1 MCILKDLSVKI
12 KILLLAV
19 IMLVITCIVAAVGI
33 FSNHQSKQAA
43 DDMYNR
49 NLMTT
54 QYLNEATV
62 QLRTMESDVDYLLL
76 QDFTPENQKL
86 LIDDLIAKA
95 KTIQGDA
102 DKIKEIDTGERAQE
116 SLQKLDGNLAD
127 FITSAEGAKSL
138 TTSQEDKAKLMKSLG
153 GVKEISARL
162 SELTPDNIQQ
172 GKLLFEASNTVY
184 ERTIKIFLAIL
195 LAGLVIGVVAARI
208 ISKNI
213 ADPLEESVGLLN
225 AVADGDLTQEL
236 PVELADRRDEVG
248 EMVASLEKMQ
258 GALRAFLKD
267 VHEEAERSV
276 AMVHEVQ
283 ELVGALND
291 GAQDMSAVTEEMAA
305 GMEETAASTSNLENL
320 SDQISA
326 SVKSNADEAE
336 KSEAYTNEVAERASK
351 LKQDMDASSK
361 KAQDVYHQTKD
372 SVEEAIEA
380 AKVVDNITLLTKDIT
395 DIAEQTNLLALNAAI
410 EAARAGEAGRGF
422 SVVADEVRKLAEQS
436 QQTAE
441 KIQSLTG
448 RVTSS
453 VSDLSE
459 GANGLLQFMEQN
471 IAKDYEA
478 ITKTADQYRA
488 DADYLRDFARKSSEA
503 SQGITNDVD
512 TMNNAITQ
520 IAKATQEEAQGNT
533 QVAEKVTE
541 VADKANQILE
551 KVRES
556 QEGAEKLKEQVAK
569 FKV

>member
-33 FSNHQSKQAA
+33 YSNHQSKQAA

>member
-62 QLRTMESDVDYLLL
+62 QLRTMESDVNFLLL

-86 LIDDLIAKA
+86 LLDDLIAKA

-102 DKIKEIDTGERAQE
+102 DKIKEIDTGERAQASIE
-116 SLQKLDGNLAD
+116 KLNGNLSD
-127 FITSAEGAKSL
+127 FITSAESAKSL
-138 TTSQEDKAKLMKSLG
+138 TTSQEDKAKLMKSLS

-172 GKLLFEASNTVY
+172 GKLLFEQSNAVY
-184 ERTIKIFLAIL
+184 ERSIKIFLGII
-195 LAGLVIGVVAARI
+195 LAGLIIGVAAARI

-361 KAQDVYHQTKD
+361 RAEDVYHQTKG
-372 SVEEAIEA
+372 SVEQAIEA

-395 DIAEQTNLLALNAAI
+395 DIAEQTNLLALNASI
-410 EAARAGEAGRGF
+410 EAARAGEHGRGF
-422 SVVADEVRKLAEQS
+422 TVVAEEVGKLANES
-436 QQTAE
+436 QHSAE
-441 KIQSLTG
+441 KIARLIKNIQTDTDQAVASMQEGRAAVKEGAASVESLRTMFQSINEHVG
-448 RVTSS
+448 S
-453 VSDLSE
+453 VSD
-459 GANGLLQFMEQN
+459 QIEQ
-471 IAKDYEA
+471 IS
-478 ITKTADQYRA
+478 TA
-488 DADYLRDFARKSSEA
+488 
-503 SQGITNDVD
+503 V
-512 TMNNAITQ
+512 
-520 IAKATQEEAQGNT
+520 
-533 QVAEKVTE
+533 EKVAHSAEIITHGVANIGTHSDNVSSHIQSVSAATE
-541 VADKANQILE
+541 EQSASAEEIASAS
-551 KVRES
+551 ES
-556 QEGAEKLKEQVAK
+556 LAKLAQDQQQALAH
-569 FKV
+569 FQF

>member
-1 MCILKDLSVKI
+1 
-12 KILLLAV
+12 
-19 IMLVITCIVAAVGI
+19 
-33 FSNHQSKQAA
+33 
-43 DDMYNR
+43 
-49 NLMTT
+49 
-54 QYLNEATV
+54 
-62 QLRTMESDVDYLLL
+62 
-76 QDFTPENQKL
+76 
-86 LIDDLIAKA
+86 
-95 KTIQGDA
+95 
-102 DKIKEIDTGERAQE
+102 
-116 SLQKLDGNLAD
+116 
-127 FITSAEGAKSL
+127 
-138 TTSQEDKAKLMKSLG
+138 MKSLG

-541 VADKANQILE
+541 VAEKANQILE

>member
-541 VADKANQILE
+541 VAEKANQILE

>member
-1 MCILKDLSVKI
+1 
-12 KILLLAV
+12 
-19 IMLVITCIVAAVGI
+19 
-33 FSNHQSKQAA
+33 
-43 DDMYNR
+43 MYNR

-62 QLRTMESDVDYLLL
+62 QLSTMESDVDYLLL
-76 QDFTPENQKL
+76 ENFTPENQKL

-102 DKIKEIDTGERAQE
+102 DKIKDIDTGDRAQE
-116 SLQKLDGNLAD
+116 SIQKLNGNLSD
-127 FITSAEGAKSL
+127 FITAAEGAKSL

-258 GALRAFLKD
+258 QVLRKFLKD
-267 VHEEAERSV
+267 VHDEAERSV
-276 AMVHEVQ
+276 AMVGEVQ
-283 ELVGALND
+283 GLVGTLND
-291 GAQDMSAVTEEMAA
+291 SAQDMSAVTEEMAA

-326 SVKSNADEAE
+326 SVKSNADEAQ
-336 KSEAYTNEVAERASK
+336 KSEAYTDEVAERASK

-361 KAQDVYHQTKD
+361 RAEDVYHQTKG
-372 SVEEAIEA
+372 SVEQAIEA

-471 IAKDYEA
+471 VAKDYEA

-488 DADYLRDFARKSSEA
+488 DADYLRDFARKSNEA
-503 SQGITNDVD
+503 SQGISGDVD
-512 TMNNAITQ
+512 TMNNAMTQ

>member
-86 LIDDLIAKA
+86 LLDDLIAKA

-361 KAQDVYHQTKD
+361 KAYDVYHQTKD
-372 SVEEAIEA
+372 SVEDAIEA

-441 KIQSLTG
+441 KIQALTG
-448 RVTSS
+448 KVTSS
-453 VSDLSE
+453 VNNLSE

-512 TMNNAITQ
+512 TMNNAMTQ

-541 VADKANQILE
+541 VAEKANQILE

>member
-62 QLRTMESDVDYLLL
+62 QLRTMESDVNFLLL

-86 LIDDLIAKA
+86 LLDDLIAKA

-102 DKIKEIDTGERAQE
+102 DKIKDIDTGDRAQE
-116 SLQKLDGNLAD
+116 SLQKLNGNISD

-138 TTSQEDKAKLMKSLG
+138 TTSQEDKAKLMKSLS
-153 GVKEISARL
+153 GVKEISARIA
-162 SELTPDNIQQ
+162 ELTPDNIQQ
-172 GKLLFEASNTVY
+172 GKLLFEQSNAVY
-184 ERTIKIFLAIL
+184 ERSIKIFLGII
-195 LAGLVIGVVAARI
+195 LAGLIIGVAAARI

-225 AVADGDLTQEL
+225 AVADGDLTQDL
-236 PVELADRRDEVG
+236 PPELADRRDEVG

-258 GALRAFLKD
+258 QALRTFLKD

-361 KAQDVYHQTKD
+361 KAYDVYHQTKD
-372 SVEEAIEA
+372 SVEDAIEA

-453 VSDLSE
+453 VGDLSE

-471 IAKDYEA
+471 VAKDYEA

-512 TMNNAITQ
+512 TMNNAMTQ

-541 VADKANQILE
+541 VAEKANQILE

>member
-33 FSNHQSKQAA
+33 YSNHQSKQAA

-62 QLRTMESDVDYLLL
+62 QLSTMESDVDYLLL
-76 QDFTPENQKL
+76 ENFTPENQKL

-102 DKIKEIDTGERAQE
+102 DKIKDIDTGDRAQE
-116 SLQKLDGNLAD
+116 SIQKLNGNLSD
-127 FITSAEGAKSL
+127 FITAAEGAKSL

-361 KAQDVYHQTKD
+361 RAEDVYHQTKG
-372 SVEEAIEA
+372 SVEQAIEA

-471 IAKDYEA
+471 VAKDYEA

-488 DADYLRDFARKSSEA
+488 DADYLRDFARKSNEA
-503 SQGITNDVD
+503 SQGISGDVD
-512 TMNNAITQ
+512 TMNNAMTQ

>member
-33 FSNHQSKQAA
+33 YSNHQSKQAA

-102 DKIKEIDTGERAQE
+102 DKIKDIDTGDRAQASIE
-116 SLQKLDGNLAD
+116 KLNGNLSD
-127 FITSAEGAKSL
+127 FITSAESAKSL
-138 TTSQEDKAKLMKSLG
+138 TTSQEDKAKLMKSLS

-172 GKLLFEASNTVY
+172 GKLLFEQSNAVY
-184 ERTIKIFLAIL
+184 ERSIKIFLGII
-195 LAGLVIGVVAARI
+195 LAGLIIGVAAARI

-225 AVADGDLTQEL
+225 AVADGDLTQDL
-236 PVELADRRDEVG
+236 PPELADRRDEVG

-258 GALRAFLKD
+258 QALRTFLKD

-361 KAQDVYHQTKD
+361 KAYDVYHQTKD
-372 SVEEAIEA
+372 SVEDAIEA

-471 IAKDYEA
+471 VAKDYEA

-512 TMNNAITQ
+512 TMNNAMTQ

-541 VADKANQILE
+541 VAEKANQILE

>member
-1 MCILKDLSVKI
+1 MKDLSVKI

-54 QYLNEATV
+54 QYLNEASV

-76 QDFTPENQKL
+76 QDFTPENQKK

-102 DKIKEIDTGERAQE
+102 DKIKDSDTGDRAQD

-305 GMEETAASTSNLENL
+305 GMEETAASTG
-320 SDQISA
+320 D
-326 SVKSNADEAE
+326 
-336 KSEAYTNEVAERASK
+336 
-351 LKQDMDASSK
+351 
-361 KAQDVYHQTKD
+361 
-372 SVEEAIEA
+372 
-380 AKVVDNITLLTKDIT
+380 
-395 DIAEQTNLLALNAAI
+395 
-410 EAARAGEAGRGF
+410 AGRGV

-503 SQGITNDVD
+503 SQGITKDVV
-512 TMNNAITQ
+512 TKINAISQ
-520 IAKATQEEAQGNT
+520 I
-533 QVAEKVTE
+533 
-541 VADKANQILE
+541 
-551 KVRES
+551 
-556 QEGAEKLKEQVAK
+556 
-569 FKV
+569 